1 MNFHLNIFKYKEE
14 QTSTFLM
21 PYAPTITN
29 FYLNDII
36 SSNSSIMGECAL
48 FLKTDTNFIS
58 DN

>member
-1 MNFHLNIFKYKEE
+1 MCIRDRYKEE

>member
-21 PYAPTITN
+21 PYAPTIIN